1 MKGTVVSNGTRAR
14 TDGVSASYHGL
25 TRDDLLRAYRTM
37 LQSRRIDDK
46 EIQLKN
52 QSLIFFQ
59 ISGAGHEAVLVA
71 AGLALKPGHD
81 WFYPYYRDRAL
92 CLTLG
97 VTPLEMFLSAVGAKD
112 DPSAGGRQ
120 MPSHWGHKRL
130 NIVSGSSP
138 TGTQC
143 LHAIGSAEAGR
154 LYEKVTAIEGREQ
167 RFRTDEVVYLS
178 VGEGATS
185 EGEFWESLNAAC
197 LGRLPVVYLV
207 EDNGYAISV
216 PVEVQTAGGDI
227 SKLVSSFPGLFVQ
240 SIDGTD
246 FLESYRAMRDAVAYA
261 RARKGPAF
269 VHAKVV
275 RPYSHSLSDDE
286 KLYKTPDE
294 RAQEATRD
302 PIVRLSAFILSEGLA
317 TEADLQSLAHG
328 VQEEVNAAALRAVDA
343 EKPSPDTVTLYVY
356 SPAVNPASEAFSTSP
371 APEGKPETMVAAINR
386 TLKDEMA
393 RDPRIVL
400 FGEDVADAS
409 REAALD
415 VVPGKGG
422 VFKVTHGLQR
432 AYGAARV
439 FNTPLAEA
447 AIIGRAVGM
456 AVRGIKPVVEIQ
468 FFDYIWPAMMQI
480 RDEMSMM
487 RYRSNNT
494 FSCPMV
500 IRTAIGGYLRGG
512 APYHSQSG
520 ESIFAHCPGIRIAF
534 PSNAQDAAGLLR
546 TAIRCDDPVLFL
558 EHKHLYRQTYNKG
571 EYPGPDYMVPFGKS
585 LVRRDGTDVVVIT
598 WGALV
603 QRSLLAAQQAEKE
616 GISVMV
622 ARSAD
627 DRTVRLGRDCGRRHQ
642 DEPGRDRPRR
652 SAHVRVRRRAGR
664 AHRRSA
670 VRAPRRAGPP
680 RGRARHAG
688 CLLSE
693 PGRGHPP
700 TGGRRAEGHPGP
712 VRLLTLSR
720 GGRHTQ
726 RSCSGTCWLRRSRSG
741 WRRSTSR
748 SGDPSGACPRTWPG
762 HLTRSPRAIS
772 RSPAIT
778 SCSIAGPTP
787 FPP

>member
-1 MKGTVVSNGTRAR
+1 MKGTAVSNGARAR
-14 TDGVSASYHGL
+14 TDGIAARYHGL

-37 LQSRRIDDK
+37 VLSRRIDDK

-71 AGLALKPGHD
+71 AGLALRPGYD

-92 CLTLG
+92 CLALG
-97 VTPLEMFLSAVGAKD
+97 VTPLEMFLSGVGAKD
-112 DPSAGGRQ
+112 DPSSGGRQ

-154 LYEKVTAIEGREQ
+154 LYEKVTAIQGREQ
-167 RFRTDEVVYLS
+167 RFRSDEVVYLS
-178 VGEGATS
+178 TGEGATS

-227 SKLVSSFPGLFVQ
+227 SKLVASFPGLFVQ

-246 FLESYRAMRDAVAYA
+246 FVESYRAMRDAVAYA

-269 VHAKVV
+269 VHARVV

-286 KLYKTPDE
+286 KLYKTADE
-294 RAQEATRD
+294 RALEATRD

-317 TEADLQSLAHG
+317 TEADLESLTHE
-328 VQEEVNAAALRAVDA
+328 VQEEVNSAALRAVDA
-343 EKPSPDTVTLYVY
+343 EKPATETVSLYVY
-356 SPAVNPASEAFSTSP
+356 SPTINPASEAFSTSP
-371 APEGKPETMVAAINR
+371 VPEGKPDTMVAAINR

-393 RDPRIVL
+393 RDPRIVV

-409 REAALD
+409 REAALES
-415 VVPGKGG
+415 VSGKGG

-432 AYGAARV
+432 AHGSARV

-480 RDEMSMM
+480 RDEMSML

-520 ESIFAHCPGIRIAF
+520 ESIFAHCPGIRVVF
-534 PSNAQDAAGLLR
+534 PSTAQDAAGLLR

-585 LVRRDGTDVVVIT
+585 SVRRDGTDVVVIT

-622 ARSAD
+622 LDLRTIAPFDWDGIAAAVMKTNRVVIAHEDQLTCGFGAELAARIAD
-627 DRTVRLGRDCGRRHQ
+627 QLFEHLDA
-642 DEPGRDRPRR
+642 P
-652 SAHVRVRRRAGR
+652 VRRVAALDIPVAYYPSLEEVILPQAAGVLK
-664 AHRRSA
+664 AIQS
-670 VRAPRRAGPP
+670 
-680 RGRARHAG
+680 
-688 CLLSE
+688 LS
-693 PGRGHPP
+693 
-700 TGGRRAEGHPGP
+700 
-712 VRLLTLSR
+712 
-720 GGRHTQ
+720 
-726 RSCSGTCWLRRSRSG
+726 
-741 WRRSTSR
+741 
-748 SGDPSGACPRTWPG
+748 DY
-762 HLTRSPRAIS
+762 
-772 RSPAIT
+772 
-778 SCSIAGPTP
+778 
-787 FPP
+787 